1 VPCQFFAF
9 EKVADCQRGVVE
21 IGSMERPAA
30 PAAATMRMR
39 RFQLVRDEDE
49 TGTSGPGL
57 VAEGCEFTSGACAV
71 TWLSPFK
78 TVSMWDNVKA
88 VDVVHG
94 HVGKTRVVWVDP

>member
-1 VPCQFFAF
+1 
-9 EKVADCQRGVVE
+9 
-21 IGSMERPAA
+21 MERPAI

-57 VAEGCEFTSGACAV
+57 VAEGCEFTSGVCAV
-71 TWLSPFK
+71 TWLTPFK

-88 VDVVHG
+88 VDAVHG
-94 HVGKTRVVWVDP
+94 HAGKTRIVWVDP

>member
-1 VPCQFFAF
+1 
-9 EKVADCQRGVVE
+9 
-21 IGSMERPAA
+21 MERPAT

-57 VAEGCEFTSGACAV
+57 VAEGCEFTSGVCAV
-71 TWLSPFK
+71 LTPFK

-88 VDVVHG
+88 VDAVHG
-94 HVGKTRVVWVDP
+94 HAGKTRIVWVDP